1 MKIFAS
7 KPTRQDIFISVI
19 IFLCGILFYIGMS
32 KFRGIG
38 KGQGQVQT
46 KEITQQIKPI
56 KEKSVVSWVTLYH
69 PTKKECGNNK
79 NITFSGE
86 KGNIGGCAVSQ
97 KMLDYYCNIGDTI
110 VIDSGTFK
118 GRYKVND
125 KAGSKGLLIDIWR
138 PIGDTLKDCYKTKV
152 IVKTRR

>member
-1 MKIFAS
+1 MQPQKTLFRILICIF
-7 KPTRQDIFISVI
+7 F
-19 IFLCGILFYIGMS
+19 ILFVITARKYIELRKS
-32 KFRGIG
+32 
-38 KGQGQVQT
+38 QT

-56 KEKSVVSWVTLYH
+56 KEISVVSWVTLYH
-69 PTKKECGNNK
+69 PTAEQCGNNK

-86 KGNIGGCAVSQ
+86 RGNIGGCAVSQ

-138 PIGDTLKDCYKTKV
+138 PVGDSLKDCYKTK
-152 IVKTRR
+152 IKIK

>member
-1 MKIFAS
+1 MQPQKTLFRILICIF
-7 KPTRQDIFISVI
+7 F
-19 IFLCGILFYIGMS
+19 ILFVITVRKYIELRKS
-32 KFRGIG
+32 
-38 KGQGQVQT
+38 QT

-69 PTKKECGNNK
+69 PTAEQCGNNK

-118 GRYKVND
+118 GRYIVND

-138 PIGDTLKDCYKTKV
+138 PIGDTLKDCYKTK
-152 IVKTRR
+152 IKIKIY

>member
-1 MKIFAS
+1 MQPQKTLFRILICIF
-7 KPTRQDIFISVI
+7 F
-19 IFLCGILFYIGMS
+19 ILFVITVRKYIELRKS
-32 KFRGIG
+32 
-38 KGQGQVQT
+38 QT

-69 PTKKECGNNK
+69 PTAEQCGNNK

-118 GRYKVND
+118 GRYIVND

-138 PIGDTLKDCYKTKV
+138 PVGDSLKDCYKTK
-152 IVKTRR
+152 IKIK

>member
-1 MKIFAS
+1 MELQKTLFRILICIF
-7 KPTRQDIFISVI
+7 FVLFVI
-19 IFLCGILFYIGMS
+19 MVRKYIELRKS
-32 KFRGIG
+32 
-38 KGQGQVQT
+38 QT

-56 KEKSVVSWVTLYH
+56 KERSVVSWVTLYH
-69 PTKKECGNNK
+69 PTAEQCGNNK

-118 GRYKVND
+118 GRYIVND
-125 KAGSKGLLIDIWR
+125 KARSKTLLVDVWR
-138 PIGDTLKDCYKTKV
+138 PIGDSLKDCYKTK
-152 IVKTRR
+152 IKIKIY

>member
-1 MKIFAS
+1 MKLFANT
-7 KPTRQDIFISVI
+7 PTKQDIFISII
-19 IFLCGILFYIGMS
+19 IFLFGIAFYIGMS

-38 KGQGQVQT
+38 KDQT

-56 KEKSVVSWVTLYH
+56 KERSVVSWVTLYH
-69 PTKKECGNNK
+69 PTAEQCGNNK

-118 GRYKVND
+118 GRYIVND
-125 KAGSKGLLIDIWR
+125 KAGSKLLLVDIWR
-138 PIGDTLKDCYKTKV
+138 PIGDSLKGCYKTK
-152 IVKTRR
+152 ILIKRK

>member
-1 MKIFAS
+1 MQPQKTLFRILICIF
-7 KPTRQDIFISVI
+7 FVLFVI
-19 IFLCGILFYIGMS
+19 MARKYIELRKS
-32 KFRGIG
+32 
-38 KGQGQVQT
+38 QT

-56 KEKSVVSWVTLYH
+56 KERSVVSWVTLYH
-69 PTKKECGNNK
+69 PTAEQCGNNK

-86 KGNIGGCAVSQ
+86 RGNIGGCAVSQ

-138 PIGDTLKDCYKTKV
+138 PIGDSLKDCYKTK
-152 IVKTRR
+152 IKIKIY

>member
-1 MKIFAS
+1 MQPQKTLFRILICIF
-7 KPTRQDIFISVI
+7 FVLFVI
-19 IFLCGILFYIGMS
+19 MARKYIELRKS
-32 KFRGIG
+32 
-38 KGQGQVQT
+38 QT

-56 KEKSVVSWVTLYH
+56 KEISVVSWVTLYH
-69 PTKKECGNNK
+69 PTAEQCGNNK

-97 KMLDYYCNIGDTI
+97 KILDFYCNIGDTI

-138 PIGDTLKDCYKTKV
+138 PIGDRLKGCYKTK
-152 IVKTRR
+152 IKIKIY

>member
-1 MKIFAS
+1 MQPQKTLFRILICIF
-7 KPTRQDIFISVI
+7 FVLFVI
-19 IFLCGILFYIGMS
+19 TARKYIELRKS
-32 KFRGIG
+32 
-38 KGQGQVQT
+38 QT

-56 KEKSVVSWVTLYH
+56 KERSVVSWVTLYH
-69 PTKKECGNNK
+69 PTAEQCGNNK

-118 GRYKVND
+118 GRYIVND

-138 PIGDTLKDCYKTKV
+138 PIGDSLKGCYKTK
-152 IVKTRR
+152 IKIKIY

>member
-1 MKIFAS
+1 MQPQKTLFRILICIF
-7 KPTRQDIFISVI
+7 FVLFVI
-19 IFLCGILFYIGMS
+19 MARKYIELRKS
-32 KFRGIG
+32 
-38 KGQGQVQT
+38 QT

-56 KEKSVVSWVTLYH
+56 KEISVVSWVTLYH
-69 PTKKECGNNK
+69 PTAEQCGNNK

-110 VIDSGTFK
+110 VIDSGCFK

-138 PIGDTLKDCYKTKV
+138 PIGDSLKDCYKTK
-152 IVKTRR
+152 IKIKIY

>member
-1 MKIFAS
+1 MQPQKTLFRILICIF
-7 KPTRQDIFISVI
+7 F
-19 IFLCGILFYIGMS
+19 ILFVITVRKYIELRKS
-32 KFRGIG
+32 
-38 KGQGQVQT
+38 QT

-69 PTKKECGNNK
+69 PTAEQCGNNK

-118 GRYKVND
+118 GRYIVND

-138 PIGDTLKDCYKTKV
+138 PIGDSLKGCYKTK
-152 IVKTRR
+152 IKIK

>member
-1 MKIFAS
+1 MKIFAT
-7 KPTRQDIFISVI
+7 KPTRQDVFISII
-19 IFLCGILFYIGMS
+19 IFLFGISFYIGMS

-38 KGQGQVQT
+38 KDQT

-56 KEKSVVSWVTLYH
+56 KEISVVSWVTLYH
-69 PTKKECGNNK
+69 PTKKECGNNR
-79 NITFSGE
+79 NITFNGE
-86 KGNIGGCAVSQ
+86 NGHVGGCAVSQ

-138 PIGDTLKDCYKTKV
+138 PIGDTLKGCYKTK
-152 IVKTRR
+152 IKIKIN

>member
-1 MKIFAS
+1 MQPQKTLFRILICIF
-7 KPTRQDIFISVI
+7 FVLFVI
-19 IFLCGILFYIGMS
+19 IARKYIELRKS
-32 KFRGIG
+32 
-38 KGQGQVQT
+38 QT

-56 KEKSVVSWVTLYH
+56 KENSVVSWVTLYH
-69 PTKKECGNNK
+69 PTAEQCGNDK

-86 KGNIGGCAVSQ
+86 RGSIGNCAVSQ

-110 VIDSGTFK
+110 VIDSGCFK

-138 PIGDTLKDCYKTKV
+138 PVGDSLKGCYKTKV
-152 IVKTRR
+152 IIK

>member
-1 MKIFAS
+1 MKLFANT
-7 KPTRQDIFISVI
+7 PTKQDIFISII
-19 IFLCGILFYIGMS
+19 IFLFGIAFYIGMS

-38 KGQGQVQT
+38 KDQT

-56 KEKSVVSWVTLYH
+56 KERSVVSWVTLYH
-69 PTKKECGNNK
+69 PTAEQCGNNK

-118 GRYKVND
+118 GCYKVND
-125 KAGSKGLLIDIWR
+125 KAGSKLLLVDIWR
-138 PIGDTLKDCYKTKV
+138 PIGDSLKGCYKTK
-152 IVKTRR
+152 IKIKIY

>member
-1 MKIFAS
+1 MQPQKTLFRILICIF
-7 KPTRQDIFISVI
+7 FVLFVI
-19 IFLCGILFYIGMS
+19 TVRKYIELRKS
-32 KFRGIG
+32 QI
-38 KGQGQVQT
+38 

-56 KEKSVVSWVTLYH
+56 KERSVVSWVTLYH
-69 PTKKECGNNK
+69 PTAEQCGNNK

-110 VIDSGTFK
+110 VIDSGCFK

-138 PIGDTLKDCYKTKV
+138 PIGDSLKGCYKTK
-152 IVKTRR
+152 IKIKIY

>member
-1 MKIFAS
+1 MQPQKTLFRILICIF
-7 KPTRQDIFISVI
+7 FVLFVI
-19 IFLCGILFYIGMS
+19 TARKYIELRKS
-32 KFRGIG
+32 
-38 KGQGQVQT
+38 QT

-69 PTKKECGNNK
+69 PTAEQCGNNK

-86 KGNIGGCAVSQ
+86 RGSIGNCAVSQ

-110 VIDSGTFK
+110 VIDSGVFK

-125 KAGSKGLLIDIWR
+125 KAGSNGLLIDIWR
-138 PIGDTLKDCYKTKV
+138 PIGDTLKGCYKTK
-152 IVKTRR
+152 IKIKIN

>member
-1 MKIFAS
+1 MQPQKTLFRILICIF
-7 KPTRQDIFISVI
+7 FVLFVI
-19 IFLCGILFYIGMS
+19 MVRKYIELRKS
-32 KFRGIG
+32 
-38 KGQGQVQT
+38 QT

-69 PTKKECGNNK
+69 PTAEQCGNNK

-86 KGNIGGCAVSQ
+86 KANIGGCAVSQ

-110 VIDSGTFK
+110 VIDSGTLK
-118 GRYKVND
+118 GRYIVND

-138 PIGDTLKDCYKTKV
+138 PIGDSLKGCYKTK
-152 IVKTRR
+152 IKIY

>member
-1 MKIFAS
+1 MQPQKTLFRILICIF
-7 KPTRQDIFISVI
+7 FVLFVI
-19 IFLCGILFYIGMS
+19 VARKYIELRKS
-32 KFRGIG
+32 
-38 KGQGQVQT
+38 QT

-56 KEKSVVSWVTLYH
+56 KEISVVSWVTLYH
-69 PTKKECGNNK
+69 PTAEQCGNNK

-86 KGNIGGCAVSQ
+86 KGSIGNCAVSQ

-138 PIGDTLKDCYKTKV
+138 PIGDSLKGCYKTK
-152 IVKTRR
+152 IKIKIY

>member
-1 MKIFAS
+1 MQPQKTLFRILICIF
-7 KPTRQDIFISVI
+7 FVLFVI
-19 IFLCGILFYIGMS
+19 TARKYIELRKS
-32 KFRGIG
+32 
-38 KGQGQVQT
+38 QT

-69 PTKKECGNNK
+69 PTAEQCGNNK

-86 KGNIGGCAVSQ
+86 RGNIGGCAVSQ

-110 VIDSGTFK
+110 VIDSGCFK

-138 PIGDTLKDCYKTKV
+138 PIGDTLKDCYKTK
-152 IVKTRR
+152 IKIK

>member
-1 MKIFAS
+1 MQPQKTLFRILICIF
-7 KPTRQDIFISVI
+7 FVLFVI
-19 IFLCGILFYIGMS
+19 TVRKYIELRKS
-32 KFRGIG
+32 
-38 KGQGQVQT
+38 QT

-56 KEKSVVSWVTLYH
+56 KEISVVSWVTLYH
-69 PTKKECGNNK
+69 PTAEQCGNNK

-86 KGNIGGCAVSQ
+86 RGSIGNCAVSQ

-138 PIGDTLKDCYKTKV
+138 PIGDSLKGCYKTK
-152 IVKTRR
+152 IKIKIY

>member
-1 MKIFAS
+1 MQPQKTLFRILICIF
-7 KPTRQDIFISVI
+7 FVLFVI
-19 IFLCGILFYIGMS
+19 TARKYIELRKS
-32 KFRGIG
+32 
-38 KGQGQVQT
+38 QT
-46 KEITQQIKPI
+46 KEITQQKAPI
-56 KEKSVVSWVTLYH
+56 KEISVVSWVTLYH
-69 PTKKECGNNK
+69 PTAEQCGNNK

-118 GRYKVND
+118 GRYIVND

-138 PIGDTLKDCYKTKV
+138 PVGDSLKDCYKTK
-152 IVKTRR
+152 IKIK